1 MAQKLNKKSDYEY
14 SFELLKPKSF
24 EIWARVDSMG
34 RNVIYQDSEYKI
46 SIDNYI
52 KPTLLK
58 LYYNKKGKDMKVGE
72 LVCNEKIHL
81 GKNYISLKY
90 IDIQD
95 NHKGKGFSF
104 RMTNALLS
112 ILNFNIEGIITNFD
126 SRQNSSSIL
135 KLFTTLGGYKNDFGY
150 LQIKNPK
157 HND

>member
-1 MAQKLNKKSDYEY
+1 VQKLNKKADYEY

-34 RNVIYQDSEYKI
+34 RNIIYQDSEYKI

-52 KPTLLK
+52 RPTLLK
-58 LYYNKKGKDMKVGE
+58 LYYNKKGRDMKVGE
-72 LVCNEKIHL
+72 LVCNEKNHL
-81 GKNYISLKY
+81 GKSYVSLKY

-104 RMTNALLS
+104 RMINSLLS
-112 ILNFNIEGIITNFD
+112 ILNCNIEGIITNFD
-126 SRQNSSSIL
+126 SRKNSSSIL

-157 HND
+157 HNA